1 MAGTR
6 LAEGMGTT
14 SHLQEKQM
22 AEAENG
28 AVATSQ
34 EALGA
39 QVLEFV
45 EQTRRLA
52 QLAFRAL
59 RETGSLTA
67 FGTVGF
73 VERVPG
79 HELVVIVND
88 PGPFRKDEPLVASV
102 LGLDGQ
108 VYAGNA
114 GAGGNRYLKLFRE
127 RPEVTSI
134 SHVHSPALGAWA
146 QTHRTLPI
154 RYVPVQRYQ
163 LVREIP
169 IYIDR
174 RQPEVDFILDQIALN
189 EHATAILEANGGS
202 TVWGKQG
209 LLKLAEFILI
219 LEEGA
224 KIQIAAEAIGGS
236 RDFGP
241 GVLRQQWKMS
251 NLIEK
256 ARALSL
262 LPATDL

>member
-1 MAGTR
+1 
-6 LAEGMGTT
+6 
-14 SHLQEKQM
+14 M
-22 AEAENG
+22 AEAEHDTKP
-28 AVATSQ
+28 APA
-34 EALGA
+34 ALD
-39 QVLEFV
+39 QSVLDFV
-45 EQTRRLA
+45 EQTRKQA
-52 QLAFRAL
+52 QLAFRVL

-79 HELVVIVND
+79 HALVVIVND

-108 VYAGNA
+108 VFAGNN

-127 RPEVTSI
+127 RPEVTSV
-134 SHVHSPALGAWA
+134 SHVHSPSLGAWA

-163 LVREIP
+163 LQREIP

-174 RQPEVDFILDQIALN
+174 RQPEVDFILDQIAKN

-209 LLKLAEFILI
+209 LLKLAEFIQI

-224 KIQIAAEAIGGS
+224 TIQIAAEAIGGS

-241 GVLRQQWKMS
+241 GVLRQQWTMS
-251 NLIEK
+251 KLLDK
-256 ARALSL
+256 ARELSL

>member
-1 MAGTR
+1 MSDTLEATKPDTTTR
-6 LAEGMGTT
+6 L
-14 SHLQEKQM
+14 SEK
-22 AEAENG
+22 
-28 AVATSQ
+28 
-34 EALGA
+34 
-39 QVLEFV
+39 VLAFV
-45 EQTRRLA
+45 EQTRKDA
-52 QLAFRAL
+52 QLAFNAL

-79 HELVVIVND
+79 EDLVVIVND
-88 PGPFRKDEPLVASV
+88 PGPFRKGEPLVATV
-102 LGLDGQ
+102 AGLDGAI
-108 VYAGNA
+108 YAGNN
-114 GAGGNRYLKLFRE
+114 AGGGGASRYLKLFNTH
-127 RPEVTSI
+127 PDVTTI
-134 SHVHSPALGAWA
+134 SHVHSPSLGAWA

-154 RYVPVQRYQ
+154 RYVPVQRFQ
-163 LVREIP
+163 LIREIP

-174 RQPEVDFILDQIALN
+174 RQPEVDFILDEIAKN
-189 EHATAILEANGGS
+189 QYATAILEANGGS

-209 LLKLAEFILI
+209 LLKTAEFILL

-224 KIQIAAEAIGGS
+224 RIQIAAEAVGGS

-251 NLIEK
+251 KLIDQ